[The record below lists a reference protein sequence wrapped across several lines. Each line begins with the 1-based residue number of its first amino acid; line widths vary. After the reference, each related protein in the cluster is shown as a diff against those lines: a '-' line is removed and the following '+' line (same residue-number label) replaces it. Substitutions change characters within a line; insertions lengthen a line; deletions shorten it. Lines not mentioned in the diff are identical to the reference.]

1 MKPATFRGATI
12 WTGQLEPG
20 ELPALDPGVPETLER
35 HPDVLVVGGG
45 ILGVSVAVACQDA
58 GAGSVLLIEAG
69 QLGSGATGGAAGL
82 LVPEAHQGI
91 DPPGL
96 VELGRASLVRWR
108 ELEATVAGGVG
119 FLDLDWYG
127 LAPHQ
132 VGFAADPPPVAEW
145 LDTAQMQRLVPGL
158 TPAVSAVRVPHQG
171 RVNPLRAVSRL
182 AATLPRVAT
191 GCAATAITARGDR
204 LLAVST
210 AAGVIAPGAVVF
222 ATGLP
227 PRLDGLGLQVPAD
240 YVKGHLVVTEPV
252 PLILPGMV
260 APLATQL
267 EDRRLLAGGTL
278 DTGDTTPDV
287 RAEVAEGLRA
297 GLAVALPALAQVRLS
312 HRWCCWRPRH
322 PDGLPVVDRVPG
334 LSNAW
339 FTSGHYRTGILMGPA
354 TGAALARWITTGE
367 RPACLEPF
375 ALDSRFRHASM
386 GRRPQ

>member
-1 MKPATFRGATI
+1 MSEPKGTAI
-12 WTGQLEPG
+12 WTDLLEPG
-20 ELPALDPGVPETLER
+20 ELAALDPGVPEPLER
-35 HPDVLVVGGG
+35 RPDVLVVGGG
-45 ILGVSVAVACQDA
+45 ILGVSVAVACRDA

-69 QLGSGATGGAAGL
+69 RLGSGATGGAAGL

-91 DPPGL
+91 DPPAL
-96 VELGRASLVRWR
+96 VELGRASLARWR
-108 ELEATVAGGVG
+108 ELEATVPGGVG
-119 FLDLDWYG
+119 FLDLDWFG
-127 LAPHQ
+127 LAPHPE
-132 VGFAADPPPVAEW
+132 GFAADPPPVAEW
-145 LDTAQMQRLVPGL
+145 LDTAQVQRLVPGL

-182 AATLPRVAT
+182 AATIPQVAS

-204 LLAVST
+204 LLTVST

-227 PRLDGLGLQVPAD
+227 PRLDGLGLRVPAD
-240 YVKGHLVVTEPV
+240 YLKGHLVVTEPV
-252 PLILPGMV
+252 PLLLPGMV

-278 DTGDTTPDV
+278 DTGDATPDV
-287 RAEVAEGLRA
+287 RADVTEGLRA
-297 GLAVALPALAQVRLS
+297 GLAAALPGLARVRLS

-322 PDGLPVVDRVPG
+322 PDALPVVDRVPG

-339 FTSGHYRTGILMGPA
+339 FTSGHYRTGVLMGPA

-367 RPACLEPF
+367 RPADVASFGLG
-375 ALDSRFRHASM
+375 RHNSPAS
-386 GRRPQ
+386 